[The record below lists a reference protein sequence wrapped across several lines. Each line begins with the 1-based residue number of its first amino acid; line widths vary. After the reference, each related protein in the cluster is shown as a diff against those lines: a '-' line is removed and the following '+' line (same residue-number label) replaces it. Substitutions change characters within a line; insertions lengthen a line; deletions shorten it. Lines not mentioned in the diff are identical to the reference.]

1 MSPSSLLPPPP
12 PPPLLLTHPGA
23 GGAVG
28 ALLHPLSMGYDALHL
43 PPQPVLGARYHRQG
57 ARDHPMLRARLQ
69 GVRPAASL

>member
-1 MSPSSLLPPPP
+1 MSPSSLLPPRPP
-12 PPPLLLTHPGA
+12 PCFSLTPGA

-28 ALLHPLSMGYDALHL
+28 ALLRPLSMGYDALHL